1 MTYSVGGLITSLDY
15 NTFATAASNIGNI
28 WCIGS
33 SDQGYGQLSN
43 GSSTIQT
50 VSTDAAP
57 TGLITAADWNNLI
70 DALNGSGKHQS
81 GTAWS
86 NVTSVVSGSAY
97 DTLADG
103 IIYATVDQLGD
114 RIPLTTLTTQIATN
128 RANAA
133 LQGATT
139 PFTSVNTTN
148 WIDALTFS
156 TSVTFPSADQARF
169 FFNAGG
175 QVGISLEHNSNIATI
190 NPLIADMCT
199 ELGTIW
205 LSGVSTGQ
213 CVLAGT
219 TYTGLTQVG
228 GVSTRNVINT
238 ALGFPLLTSDLQQ
251 GVKQTSDVYY
261 RSYTGSFIS
270 ISYSVSGAVLTIVTQ
285 IDEVNAGRG
294 VSYGGIQVATPT
306 TLTVQVRQ
314 PETTFLADR
323 WGGLPTVST
332 SIAAV

>member
-50 VSTDAAP
+50 VSTAAAP

-97 DTLADG
+97 DALADG
-103 IIYATVDQLGD
+103 IIYASVEQSGD
-114 RIPLTTLTTQIATN
+114 RIPLTNLTTQIATN
-128 RANAA
+128 RANAV

-139 PFTSVNTTN
+139 PFTSINNTG

-156 TSVTFPSADQARF
+156 TSITFPSADQARF

-175 QVGISLEHNSNIATI
+175 QVGISLEHNSNTSTI
-190 NPLIADMCT
+190 NPLIADMCA

-205 LSGVSTGQ
+205 LSGVGSGACT
-213 CVLAGT
+213 LAGT
-219 TYTGLTQVG
+219 TYTGLTQKG

-238 ALGFPLLTSDLQQ
+238 ALGFPSLTSDLQQ

-270 ISYSVSGAVLTIVTQ
+270 ISYSVSGAILTIVTA
-285 IDEVNAGRG
+285 IDEVEGSGR
-294 VSYGGIQVATPT
+294 YGGIPVATPT

-323 WGGLPTVST
+323 WGGLPTVNT
-332 SIAAV
+332 SITPV

>member
-43 GSSTIQT
+43 GASTIQT
-50 VSTDAAP
+50 VSTAAAP
-57 TGLITAADWNNLI
+57 TGLITAADWNYLI
-70 DALNGSGKHQS
+70 DALNGCGIHQS
-81 GTAWS
+81 GTAWA
-86 NVTSVVSGSAY
+86 NVTSVVSGAAY
-97 DTLADG
+97 DPLNDG
-103 IIYATVDQLGD
+103 IIYATVAQSGD
-114 RIPLTTLTTQIATN
+114 RVPLTTLTNQIVTN
-128 RANAA
+128 RANAT

-139 PFTSVNTTN
+139 SFTSVNN
-148 WIDALTFS
+148 NPWIDALTFT

-175 QVGISLEHNSNIATI
+175 QVGISLEHNSNTATI
-190 NPLIADMCT
+190 NPLIADMCA

-213 CVLAGT
+213 SILAGII
-219 TYTGLTQVG
+219 YTGLTQKG

-238 ALGFPLLTSDLQQ
+238 ALGFPALTSELQL
-251 GVKQTSDVYY
+251 GVKQTSDVVYGLY
-261 RSYTGSFIS
+261 GGSFIG
-270 ISYSVSGAVLTIVTQ
+270 ISYSVSGAVLTIVTT
-285 IDEVNAGRG
+285 IDEVAAGG
-294 VSYGGIQVATPT
+294 KYGGLTVVPPT

-323 WGGLPTVST
+323 WGGIPTVST
-332 SIAAV
+332 SISFA

>member
-15 NTFATAASNIGNI
+15 NTFATAASTIGNI

-43 GSSTIQT
+43 GASTIQT
-50 VSTDAAP
+50 VSTAAAP
-57 TGLITAADWNNLI
+57 VGLITAADWNYLI

-86 NVTSVVSGSAY
+86 NVTDVVSGSAY

-103 IIYATVDQLGD
+103 IIYATVSQSGN
-114 RIPLTTLTTQIATN
+114 RVPLTTLTTQIATN
-128 RANAA
+128 RANAT

-139 PFTSVNTTN
+139 SFTSINN
-148 WIDALTFS
+148 NSWIDALTFT

-175 QVGISLEHNSNIATI
+175 QVGISLAHNADTSTI
-190 NPLIADMCT
+190 NPLIADMCA

-219 TYTGLTQVG
+219 TYTGLTQQG
-228 GVSTRNVINT
+228 GLSTRNVINT
-238 ALGFPLLTSDLQQ
+238 ALGFPSLTSELQL
-251 GVKQTSDVYY
+251 GVKQTSDVVY
-261 RSYTGSFIS
+261 RTYGGSFIG
-270 ISYSVSGAVLTIVTQ
+270 ISYSVLGEILTIVTT
-285 IDEVNAGRG
+285 IDEVAGG
-294 VSYGGIQVATPT
+294 GKYGGLTVVPPT

-323 WGGLPTVST
+323 WGGLPNVST
-332 SIAAV
+332 AISYA